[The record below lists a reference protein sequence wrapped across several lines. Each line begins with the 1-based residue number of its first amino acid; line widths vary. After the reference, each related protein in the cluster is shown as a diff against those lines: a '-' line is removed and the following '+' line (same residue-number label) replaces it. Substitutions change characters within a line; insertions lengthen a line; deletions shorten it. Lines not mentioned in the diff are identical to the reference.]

1 MKRRLATVFTATA
14 IALIIPALAPASD
27 PGCHGQSCSSA
38 SAAAGR

>member
-1 MKRRLATVFTATA
+1 MRRRVATVLAATA

-27 PGCHGQSCSSA
+27 PGCHGQSCP